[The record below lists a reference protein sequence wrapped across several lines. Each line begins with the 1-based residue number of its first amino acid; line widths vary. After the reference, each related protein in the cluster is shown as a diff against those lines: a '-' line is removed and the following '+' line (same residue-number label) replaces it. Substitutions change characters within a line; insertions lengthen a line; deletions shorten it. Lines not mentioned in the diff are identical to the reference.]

1 MRLQEPKLR
10 TLDEEITRC
19 LETMAEYVSKQNI
32 LDYLNGYLHSL
43 GYDNTDLHVNGQRGA
58 LINAIHDISAVKAED
73 VQPVKHGQW
82 IEHNDWIECNVCGF
96 EVNDIYC
103 EKRDMT
109 CTETSYDYCPKCGA
123 RMIKDGEK
131 E

>member
-58 LINAIHDISAVKAED
+58 LINAIHDISAVKAAD
-73 VQPVKHGQW
+73 VQPVKHGKW
-82 IEHNDWIECNVCGF
+82 IGVDYDTYFECSECKHMTDWQN
-96 EVNDIYC
+96 Y
-103 EKRDMT
+103 K
-109 CTETSYDYCPKCGA
+109 YCPYCGT
-123 RMIKDGEK
+123 RMDGEQND
-131 E
+131 